1 MNRVRG
7 QSGRRYV
14 YPRYI
19 FTNASA
25 DIRWLFCDACDALGI
40 KWRRMNARN
49 ISIARRESVALLDQF
64 VGPKS

>member
-7 QSGRRYV
+7 QSGLRYV

-19 FTNASA
+19 FTNASD

-40 KWRRMNARN
+40 DWRRMNARN
-49 ISIARRESVALLDQF
+49 ISIARRASVELLDQF